1 METQK
6 TLISQSITE
15 KGKKQKKNKKNKGWR
30 NQPSLLQT
38 ILQSHSNQDS
48 IILAKKPEI

>member
-15 KGKKQKKNKKNKGWR
+15 KGKKKKGWR

-48 IILAKKPEI
+48 IILAKKPEIQINRTR